1 MAAATIADLIRQ
13 GRRITLA
20 GRDAELGLVR
30 QVTAPGGPVVVY
42 VHGPAGIGKTALISA
57 LDACLEDEGVRRLHI
72 AAGAVEPTPTAI
84 LMALGRVLDH
94 KAGTVAEL
102 AAALANSKDFT
113 VVMIDDVDTW
123 RLAASWLRE
132 DLLPTLPASTRFVLA
147 GTVPPPPAWSIGYGQ
162 YFLDIKLGA
171 LPRAESDAAVAAAG
185 LSAEIAERI
194 WRLSGGHP
202 LGLRMA
208 IHAARTG
215 SLGTARD
222 AGELANAILRAIGD
236 SDLRRAVEACAI
248 VRRANRA
255 LMSAILETEEPIP
268 LSLLEAVEALPFATR
283 DAEGIYI
290 AEPVRR
296 AIVEW
301 MSGVEAERYQ
311 RWRKTAADWIVSR
324 LRAAGRSGRW
334 RHMADLLHL
343 LEQPSLRNAF
353 FPPEEEAPP
362 VEPARAQDFNQIF
375 EIAELRNGPDERAR
389 IEVWAQCLP
398 HRFSVARGSEGEV
411 LAFYLFARQDDPHS
425 GLGAI
430 DPLFAVWQAH
440 LAANPVDG
448 EILFIRQMSARAN
461 GAHPPGR
468 TACILDLKRN
478 YIERWGMARIYCYAF
493 ADDRD
498 LLHRLGFRPL
508 EQARTGLPDT
518 MVLEVP
524 GGDIIG
530 WVSALVDAG
539 PREMAHG
546 DKLDFARDRRE
557 IVVEGRAIELTPLEA
572 QVLGELIDRA
582 PAVVRREDLI
592 ERIWRRVHVG
602 SNVVDT
608 VVRTLR
614 KKLGPRRDCI
624 QTVAKAGYRY
634 ARSDTPTEPSRPTS

>member
-42 VHGPAGIGKTALISA
+42 VHGPAGMGKTALISA

-84 LMALGRVLDH
+84 LTALGRVLDH

-524 GGDIIG
+524 GGDMIE
-530 WVSALVDAG
+530 WVLALIDAG
-539 PREMAHG
+539 PLGVAHG
-546 DKLDFARDRRE
+546 NNLDFARDRRE

-592 ERIWRRVHVG
+592 ERIWRRAHVG

-634 ARSDTPTEPSRPTS
+634 ARSDTPTEPSRPTP